1 MKKTQYEI
9 ILGAMLTNKNKS
21 QWTAKDFQS
30 GEYFVGYE
38 ASARMSDLV
47 RLYPDLFIL
56 ERDGRFRIL
65 KINWKEKKMIKE
77 IKKELKEKIK
87 GDKNEYGNI

>member
-1 MKKTQYEI
+1 MTQMDKMLKIMLENKQIKKW
-9 ILGAMLTNKNKS
+9 S
-21 QWTAKDFQS
+21 AKDFQS
-30 GEYFVGYE
+30 GEWFIGYE
-38 ASARMSDLV
+38 ASARMSDLI

-77 IKKELKEKIK
+77 IKKQLKKK
-87 GDKNEYGNI
+87 